1 MFDETKIII
10 IQKWFR
16 KCIFNSHKFKQL
28 HLIRHKIKQYLNHR
42 HLNQN
47 KDNVIELLIKKFGCK
62 IKNSQIRMWYDIFAF
77 DNMYICL

>member
-16 KCIFNSHKFKQL
+16 KCISSL

-42 HLNQN
+42 NLNQN
-47 KDNVIELLIKKFGCK
+47 KDDVIELLIKKFGYK